1 VLGRLRSLP
10 WGVITAA
17 LTGIAL
23 AAALRYTLVDFKSVD
38 YYSSLKPWY
47 GAIRSQGFAAFAT
60 AFSNYN
66 PPYLYLLYV
75 VVRSFPNASAVVA
88 AKLPAML
95 ADLVCAS
102 IVFLIVR
109 SQHPRQTTLALV
121 AGMVVLFA
129 PTVVLNSSFW
139 GQADSLY
146 TAGILAWTYLM
157 MTRRPVWAVVW
168 FGVALAFKLQAVFVA
183 PVLVALALK
192 GAIPWKA
199 LLIIPGILV
208 LALVPAWAA
217 GRPLQELASIYAS
230 QASQYE
236 SITMNAPSAYAWL
249 PGSKQVFNM
258 FYAPGLIAGAAAAV
272 LWCFVIYKSPRA
284 LSAHLIVEVSLA
296 AALIIPFFLP
306 KMHER
311 YFYSADVLSIAFAFL
326 YPEFFY
332 VALLA
337 IGTSFLSYQQFL
349 FERDLVPLPVL
360 TLALLALIGLLVYH
374 AMRQLYVAPQE
385 EEQHLSGR
393 DPSAAA
399 AEGLAA
405 GDGR

>member
-1 VLGRLRSLP
+1 MGKLRSWP
-10 WGVITAA
+10 WGVIAAA

-23 AAALRYTLVDFKSVD
+23 AAALRYTLVEFKSVD

-47 GAIRSQGFAAFAT
+47 GAIHSQGFAAFST

-75 VVRSFPNASAVVA
+75 AVRLFPNAPAVVA

-109 SQHPRQTTLALV
+109 SEHRRPTTLPLI

-146 TAGILAWTYLM
+146 TAGILAWIYLM
-157 MTRRPVWAVVW
+157 MTRRPVWAVVC
-168 FGVALAFKLQAVFVA
+168 FGIALAFKLQAMFLA

-199 LLIIPGILV
+199 LLSIPGILV
-208 LALVPAWAA
+208 VALVPSWAA
-217 GRPLQELASIYAS
+217 GRPIQELVSIYAS

-236 SITMNAPSAYAWL
+236 SITMNAPSAFAWL

-258 FYAPGLIAGAAAAV
+258 FYAPGLIAGAAAAL

-284 LSAHLIVEVSLA
+284 LSARLILEVALA
-296 AALIIPFFLP
+296 AALIVPFFLP

-311 YFYSADVLSIAFAFL
+311 YFYPADVLSIAFAFL

-332 VALLA
+332 VPLLA
-337 IGTSFLSYQQFL
+337 IGASFLSYQQFL

-360 TLALLALIGLLVYH
+360 SLALLGLITLLVYH
-374 AMRQLYVAPQE
+374 IIRQLYAAPQD
-385 EEQHLSGR
+385 EEQQFTGADS
-393 DPSAAA
+393 SAVAV
-399 AEGLAA
+399 EDLAA
-405 GDGR
+405 GDAR